1 MLEKLYADFILTLDT
16 SLSIDVLGTKRD
28 YEKYKETLPPFVT
41 DYDEIEL
48 CAWHALL
55 PLLTYDCVV
64 VRTVNNTVCNYYI
77 YDNSIGV
84 FTYKYMGWYS
94 EQNIRKNE
102 VL

>member
-55 PLLTYDCVV
+55 PLLMDDCGV
-64 VRTVNNTVCNYYI
+64 VRIVSHTVCDFCI
-77 YDNSIGV
+77 YDNSIGI
-84 FTYKYMGWYS
+84 FTYKYRGW
-94 EQNIRKNE
+94 
-102 VL
+102 